1 MIVNLYY
8 NSCQFSRKV
17 QQQWMFE
24 KATDEATWSEMYA
37 RLCRKMME
45 QISTNIQDE
54 GIRMVNSSES
64 IFLINVKKISSMG
77 G

>member
-1 MIVNLYY
+1 
-8 NSCQFSRKV
+8 
-17 QQQWMFE
+17 MFV

-37 RLCRKMME
+37 WLCRKMME

-64 IFLINVKKISSMG
+64 IFLINVKKILSMG

>member
-1 MIVNLYY
+1 
-8 NSCQFSRKV
+8 
-17 QQQWMFE
+17 MFE
-24 KATDEATWSEMYA
+24 EATNEATWSEMY
-37 RLCRKMME
+37 
-45 QISTNIQDE
+45 ISTSNIQDE